1 MKYYL
6 LEPKSK
12 KSIVDYQ
19 TFSKVVDGNKIYA
32 VREEGYRGGSF
43 VIHVPETDSEID
55 LRLADMDMTR
65 EDVISYYEEDINSIG
80 EKFFM
85 PDPDDDY
92 HELNDY
98 DFDLIETY
106 DGCWAEWRIVAS
118 LDVMSEEKQDDLLMS
133 VEQLWEEDYDSA
145 LVDDGWSDDGTSTE
159 IQCEISLK
167 ECDER
172 GFVLAEFD
180 GH

>member
-1 MKYYL
+1 MSRFYPCGL
-6 LEPKSK
+6 PVFGLHRRSCGSPVLVLSC
-12 KSIVDYQ
+12 I
-19 TFSKVVDGNKIYA
+19 A
-32 VREEGYRGGSF
+32 VRVSGASWWREVVSGTSAGHVGG
-43 VIHVPETDSEID
+43 
-55 LRLADMDMTR
+55 A
-65 EDVISYYEEDINSIG
+65 
-80 EKFFM
+80 
-85 PDPDDDY
+85 
-92 HELNDY
+92 
-98 DFDLIETY
+98 
-106 DGCWAEWRIVAS
+106 WAEWRIVAS